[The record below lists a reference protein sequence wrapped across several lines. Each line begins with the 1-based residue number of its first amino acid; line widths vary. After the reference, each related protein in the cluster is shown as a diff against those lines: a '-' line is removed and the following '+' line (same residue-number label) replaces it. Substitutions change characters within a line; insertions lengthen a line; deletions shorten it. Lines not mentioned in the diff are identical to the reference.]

1 MAVSDPT
8 ITMNAG
14 RAISRGKPVAALLF
28 AALIGYAAVSPVAA
42 AEGAGDSG
50 LLFWAVNEGGAR
62 IYRPDAAACSRIGGL
77 SAQYAEA
84 LSTKYQVPAYQL
96 KVVEVRPPQGEIG
109 CRLVIDM
116 PGGARECQIGSVIRT
131 FGGSFLAHTYAQ
143 DADGSVRYIA
153 GACR

>member
-1 MAVSDPT
+1 MAASDPT
-8 ITMNAG
+8 ITTKAG
-14 RAISRGKPVAALLF
+14 RAILRRWPAAALLF
-28 AALIGYAAVSPVAA
+28 AALIGYAALCPVAA
-42 AEGAGDSG
+42 ADADSG

-96 KVVEVRPPQGEIG
+96 KIAEVRLPQGASG
-109 CRLVIDM
+109 CLLVIDM
-116 PGGARECQIGSVIRT
+116 PAGARECQIGSVMKT

-143 DADGSVRYIA
+143 DADGSVRYVA